1 MEDLITWFVAE
12 GHGYPLLFA
21 ALLASGLGLPIPEDV
36 PLMAAGVMAA
46 GGGMGVLPASL
57 ACGVFVLM
65 RDGFV
70 FWLGYKYGV
79 ELLDKPWARRIVRR
93 ELVEKFRDRVQ
104 KNEKAVVFSGRFM
117 PGLRG
122 PVFFAAGTA
131 RVSPISFVVV
141 DTFAALISVPIW
153 VWLGFMFAD
162 NYDQLTAAARHF
174 RVGLLG
180 TAAVVLLVVL
190 FRILRKRRAAGQPR
204 P

>member
-1 MEDLITWFVAE
+1 
-12 GHGYPLLFA
+12 
-21 ALLASGLGLPIPEDV
+21 
-36 PLMAAGVMAA
+36 
-46 GGGMGVLPASL
+46 
-57 ACGVFVLM
+57 
-65 RDGFV
+65 
-70 FWLGYKYGV
+70 
-79 ELLDKPWARRIVRR
+79 
-93 ELVEKFRDRVQ
+93 VEKFRDRVQ

>member
-1 MEDLITWFVAE
+1 
-12 GHGYPLLFA
+12 
-21 ALLASGLGLPIPEDV
+21 
-36 PLMAAGVMAA
+36 MAA